1 MEFLEENKTF
11 TAEEKYQYALT
22 VGEECIQE
30 SELKELFEKIEHPIC
45 YDGFEPSGRM
55 HIGQGILRVI
65 NINKLTKCGCKFKL
79 WIADWFAQLNNKMGG
94 DLEKIQNLG
103 KYMIQIW
110 SVVGLDMENVE
121 FLWASEEI
129 NKRPNEYWTRVMDI
143 ARLNNIT
150 RIKRCCTIM
159 GRKEEG
165 DDIPAAQIFY
175 PCMQA
180 ADIFFLKAHIC
191 QLGMDQR
198 KVNMLAREYC
208 EQTKPKIKHKP
219 IILSHHMIMG
229 LKKGMEKMS
238 KSDPDSAIFMEDTEQ
253 DVNRKIKSAYCPEG
267 DEDFDKNPV
276 IDYIKHI
283 VFGYYG
289 KFEISDEYKYDDYMK
304 FEEDYKNKVLH
315 PSIVKPALAKAIN
328 QIIEPVR
335 KHFQENEEAK
345 KLLDKIKSYK
355 ITK

>member
-1 MEFLEENKTF
+1 MNNQ
-11 TAEEKYQYALT
+11 EKYDL
-22 VGEECIQE
+22 VRSIGEECIQE
-30 SELKELFEKIEHPIC
+30 EELCSLFDKVEQPIA

-65 NINKLTKCGCKFKL
+65 NTNKMTRAGCKFRF
-79 WIADWFAQLNNKMGG
+79 WVADWFAQLNNKMDGN
-94 DLEKIQNLG
+94 LEKIRTVG
-103 KYMIQIW
+103 KYMIEIW
-110 SVVGLDMENVE
+110 KAVGMDLEHVE
-121 FLWASEEI
+121 FLWASDEI
-129 NKRPNEYWTRVMDI
+129 NARPAEYWGRVMEI
-143 ARLNNIT
+143 ARLNNVS

-159 GRKEEG
+159 GRSEDG
-165 DDIPAAQIFY
+165 DNMSSAQIFY

-208 EQTKPKIKHKP
+208 DMTKPKIRHKP

-229 LKKGMEKMS
+229 LKKDQEKMS
-238 KSDPDSAIFMEDTEQ
+238 KSDPDSAIFMEDSEA
-253 DVNRKIKSAYCPEG
+253 DVNRKIKGAYCPEG

-276 IDYIKHI
+276 VDYIKHI

-289 KFEISDEYKYDDYMK
+289 YFEVFNKEGNLIKKYEDFEN

-315 PSIVKPALAKAIN
+315 PSVVKPSLAKAIN
-328 QIIEPVR
+328 SIIEPVR
-335 KHFQENEEAK
+335 KHFQNNVEAK
-345 KLLDKIKSYK
+345 DLLEKVKSYK
-355 ITK
+355 VTK